1 MSSGEDKKTEEPKQ
15 FEFSV
20 GGYKVKYS
28 NKLLAA
34 IVVIAPIV
42 GGTLWQGF
50 EWYVADRNF
59 KKKVESYVA
68 PDLSEFD
75 KRLAMVEETSTKTND
90 YTRDIKNDLK
100 NDIRKLEKIV
110 DQIERDTKGSRREL
124 EHEMKVFKRETD
136 ERIRKELSNP
146 LAGN

>member
-1 MSSGEDKKTEEPKQ
+1 MSNGESEKFEVTILGKQ
-15 FEFSV
+15 FTATMLV
-20 GGYKVKYS
+20 VYGG
-28 NKLLAA
+28 
-34 IVVIAPIV
+34 IASTII
-42 GGTLWQGF
+42 GFLWSAMLVWQKIDNF
-50 EWYVADRNF
+50 E
-59 KKKVESYVA
+59 A
-68 PDLSEFD
+68 PDMAEYD

-100 NDIRKLEKIV
+100 ADIRKLEKVV

-136 ERIRKELSNP
+136 ERIKKELSNP